1 MTVAML
7 HNMNLN
13 RYWVLMMNKSDTI
26 KELAT
31 ALAKAQG
38 EIENAT
44 KATNNAFFKSKYAD
58 LAECLNTV
66 RPVFSKHGLSLSQF
80 PSFEGGVASVESILM
95 HASGEWISSTASA
108 PVSKQDAQGVGSA
121 TTYLRRYS
129 LAAIAGI
136 AQEDDDANSAVG
148 NHKKQ
153 ASNTVNNGSA
163 MDTSKVEFE
172 KLSFDEQLKMKGVAE
187 EVSDVFINI
196 GIEAAYNKLEE
207 QNYTNDKKL
216 AVWFL
221 FDSKLRTAIKNEI
234 KKRAQ

>member
-1 MTVAML
+1 
-7 HNMNLN
+7 
-13 RYWVLMMNKSDTI
+13 MNKSESI

-80 PSFEGGVASVESILM
+80 PSFENGIASVESILM
-95 HASGEWISSTASA
+95 HGSGEWISNVASA

-121 TTYLRRYS
+121 TTYLLRYS

-136 AQEDDDANSAVG
+136 AQEDDDANSAIG
-148 NHKKQ
+148 HKQ
-153 ASNTVNNGSA
+153 IEYVNNEQELHLDFLLKESQSDVKA
-163 MDTSKVEFE
+163 FLKHFKSESLKKLLLSDYPRAVEALN
-172 KLSFDEQLKMKGVAE
+172 KKIEQLTKAE
-187 EVSDVFINI
+187 
-196 GIEAAYNKLEE
+196 
-207 QNYTNDKKL
+207 
-216 AVWFL
+216 
-221 FDSKLRTAIKNEI
+221 
-234 KKRAQ
+234 